1 MGKRDVR
8 RNGYD
13 PKIVLS
19 EKETRV
25 SAVWR
30 RIAVSGQ
37 RFWWPLVLLAAI
49 VACSRSP
56 APPLS
61 PPPEDALRELLDVE
75 AAAVVAQDI
84 DRLVELWAPD
94 GVVVDAKHTP
104 ADPAD
109 DARWEGIDAIRD
121 RYVTLVFPGAAIT
134 ASHPIV
140 TMVVVGDTATVTT
153 TTRIGSEV
161 APAGDRWTF
170 VRRAG
175 RWWIASLTYNLE
187 P

>member
-19 EKETRV
+19 EREAQV

-30 RIAVSGQ
+30 RIAVKGQ
-37 RFWWPLVLLAAI
+37 RLWWCLALLAAI
-49 VACSRSP
+49 VACSQSP

-61 PPPEDALRELLDVE
+61 SPPEDALRELLDAE

-84 DRLVELWAPD
+84 DRLLDLWAVD
-94 GVVVDAKHTP
+94 AVVVDAKHTP
-104 ADPAD
+104 ADPTD

-140 TMVVVGDTATVTT
+140 AMTIVGDTATVTT
-153 TTRIGSEV
+153 TTHIGAEM

-170 VRRAG
+170 MRRAG

>member
-1 MGKRDVR
+1 MPNETLIPVVGR
-8 RNGYD
+8 
-13 PKIVLS
+13 KIVPLA
-19 EKETRV
+19 RQLW
-25 SAVWR
+25 WR
-30 RIAVSGQ
+30 LA
-37 RFWWPLVLLAAI
+37 LLATI

-61 PPPEDALRELLDVE
+61 SSPEDALRELLDAE

-84 DRLVELWAPD
+84 DRLVDLWAAD

-121 RYVTLVFPGAAIT
+121 RYVTLVFPGAAST
-134 ASHPIV
+134 VAHPIV
-140 TMVVVGDTATVTT
+140 AMAIVGDTAIVTT
-153 TTRIGSEV
+153 TTHIGSEV

>member
-1 MGKRDVR
+1 MLRSVAWQ
-8 RNGYD
+8 
-13 PKIVLS
+13 KIAMLA
-19 EKETRV
+19 R
-25 SAVWR
+25 
-30 RIAVSGQ
+30 Q
-37 RFWWPLVLLAAI
+37 LWWCLALLAAL
-49 VACSRSP
+49 VACNQPP
-56 APPLS
+56 APRSS
-61 PPPEDALRELLDVE
+61 PSPEDALRELLDAE

-84 DRLVELWAPD
+84 DRLVELWAAD

-121 RYVTLVFPGAAIT
+121 RYVTLVFPGAAS
-134 ASHPIV
+134 AVAHPIV
-140 TMVVVGDTATVTT
+140 AMTIVGDTATVTT
-153 TTRIGSEV
+153 TTHIGDEV